1 MSEQEW
7 IDIFGDN
14 LRDILKECGYTQRDL
29 ADAVNTTEAT
39 ISRYI
44 NKQRMPTLKMA
55 INMSLELGIPMDEFV
70 IFDDRVE
77 W

>member
-1 MSEQEW
+1 MTEQEW

-14 LRDILKECGYTQRDL
+14 LLEMLGEANMSQKEL
-29 ADAVNTTEAT
+29 AEDTGLTEAT

-44 NKQRMPTLKMA
+44 NKQRMPTVRALVNIA
-55 INMSLELGIPMDEFV
+55 YSLGCSFDELMDFGDQV
-70 IFDDRVE
+70 

>member
-7 IDIFGDN
+7 INIFGDN
-14 LRDILKECGYTQRDL
+14 LQEMLLEANMTQREL
-29 ADAVNTTEAT
+29 AEDTGLTEAT

-44 NKQRMPTLKMA
+44 NKQRMPTVRALVN
-55 INMSLELGIPMDEFV
+55 IVYSLGCSFDELMDFGDQV
-70 IFDDRVE
+70 

>member
-1 MSEQEW
+1 MSEVEW

-14 LRDILKECGYTQRDL
+14 LRDMLIDAKMTQAEL
-29 ADAVNTTEAT
+29 ADDTGLTEAT

-44 NKQRMPTLKMA
+44 NKQRMPTVRAL
-55 INMSLELGIPMDEFV
+55 INIAYSLNVSLDELMDFGDQV
-70 IFDDRVE
+70 